1 MYYFPKLIQLIKDCI
16 NLKRLRR
23 YYNYNNDNKAENQEQ
38 WVIFMCDGHRLHGGL
53 ADRLSGMVST
63 YAYCKEYG
71 KVFKGNYNVPYKL
84 ELFLMPNEYDWRID
98 PQKVVYNNRDSRP
111 LYLPYKWTLKE
122 NQRFAQKSLN
132 RNEKQLHV
140 YSNMRYFHPINF
152 KYLFAELF
160 KPTPL
165 LQNAIDKELA
175 NLPQNYVSIT
185 FRFQQLLGDLKERNY
200 PTLKTEEERSAL
212 INECLEFVKEVHR
225 RHSNLVRFLVTSDS
239 STFLKHAKELPYV
252 YTIPGNI
259 VHVDFNSKDVDLK
272 VHMKSFVDLFLIAHA
287 ETIYTV
293 VHPPL
298 FRTRFP
304 MFAASI
310 YGHRYVE
317 LRDQHI
323 TKD

>member
-1 MYYFPKLIQLIKDCI
+1 MYYIPKFTQLIKDYI
-16 NLKRLRR
+16 NLYRLRR
-23 YYNYNNDNKAENQEQ
+23 YYKYKYNAAENKEQ

-53 ADRLSGMVST
+53 ADRLSGLVST

-84 ELFLMPNEYDWRID
+84 ELFLMPNQYDWRID
-98 PQKVVYNNRDSRP
+98 PQKVVYNKRDSKP
-111 LYLPYKWTLKE
+111 LYLPFKSTLRE

-132 RNEKQLHV
+132 KDEKQLHV

-175 NLPQNYVSIT
+175 NLPKNYVSIT
-185 FRFQQLLGDLKERNY
+185 FRFQQLLGDLKERNF
-200 PTLKTEEERSAL
+200 PTLKSEGERSKL

-225 RHSNLVRFLVTSDS
+225 RHPDLDKFLVTSDS
-239 STFLKHAKELPYV
+239 STFLKEVRELPYV

-259 VHVDFNSKDVDLK
+259 VHMDFNSKDVDLK
-272 VHMKSFVDLFLIAHA
+272 VHMKSFVDLFLIANA

-310 YGHRYVE
+310 YGHRYIE
-317 LRDQHI
+317 LTDQNI
-323 TKD
+323 SKT